1 MKNAAKSRNCHCEPK
16 VAERSRRILES
27 ATMIAAE
34 SRTCHCEPKVTER
47 SRSGGVAIQNV
58 CHPRPTGGDPL
69 FLVLQLRRASL
80 LVALLLAFFLAVPAA
95 AADKLDK
102 LDSARMTTLNMTDE
116 QIAEVYGIDST
127 KLVTGPTLQE
137 LNEENP
143 SYVKREYDHK
153 QQVIVGSVVMFCVTL
168 AMILMNNY
176 NPKR

>member
-1 MKNAAKSRNCHCEPK
+1 MLFSKLK
-16 VAERSRRILES
+16 RR
-27 ATMIAAE
+27 
-34 SRTCHCEPKVTER
+34 HCEPKVTER
-47 SRSGGVAIQNV
+47 SRSGGVAIQG
-58 CHPRPTGGDPL
+58 CL
-69 FLVLQLRRASL
+69 L
-80 LVALLLAFFLAVPAA
+80 LVVLIALSLAVPAA

-127 KLVTGPTLQE
+127 KLATGPTLQE

-153 QQVIVGSVVMFCVTL
+153 QQVVVGSVVMFCVTL